1 MGFLMVYRRNDSRVT
16 RERCVCWEDVLV
28 YQLLLELLIR
38 QCRDWL
44 EEPQTGFWGKEDWE
58 QVAEWQDPSWV
69 LTQFTHSCK
78 TPEAEERGFAFI
90 RAPSF

>member
-1 MGFLMVYRRNDSRVT
+1 M
-16 RERCVCWEDVLV
+16 CWEDVLV

-44 EEPQTGFWGKEDWE
+44 EESQTGFWGKKDWE
-58 QVAEWQDPSWV
+58 QVAEWQDLSWV
-69 LTQFTHSCK
+69 LTQFTHCCK